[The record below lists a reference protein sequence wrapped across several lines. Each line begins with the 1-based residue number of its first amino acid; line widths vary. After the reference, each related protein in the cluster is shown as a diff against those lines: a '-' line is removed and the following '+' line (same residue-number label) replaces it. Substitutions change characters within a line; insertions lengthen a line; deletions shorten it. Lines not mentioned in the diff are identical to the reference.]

1 MAKKLHVHFMG
12 IGGSGI
18 ASIAVISKKYGF
30 IVTGCDYNDT
40 SYCDILRNNEIDI
53 ELGHD
58 VSHLEDVDILAV
70 SPAVFDINP
79 NHPEVIEGRKRGILM
94 TWQSFMG
101 KYLQNDKFVIAVAGT
116 HGKST
121 TTVLTG
127 LTLEAGGLDP
137 MVEAGTIYRPWG
149 GGFRLSDSKYFVC
162 EADEFN
168 CNFLNYTPSL
178 IIINNIEMDH
188 PEFFS
193 DFTEFK
199 DAFKKFICNMKLP
212 GILVVNEESEGI
224 REVLIEMK
232 EWLQENPIKVIGY
245 YVKEKFDFPFN
256 LEYKG
261 EINTVDEDGVEFNV
275 IGKNIIADFKL
286 GLLGEHNVSNA
297 LGVLCAGIEL
307 DVNLETL
314 QEVFQKYK
322 GVGRR
327 TELIEE
333 IDGIKVFD
341 DYGHHP
347 TAIAAVLD
355 TLKRIYPNQKIY
367 AVVEPHQISRLKL
380 FPNEFIRA
388 LNKADEAI
396 VTKSYIGREINKH
409 LEPVD
414 MDALIGK
421 VESNKACYIED
432 FNEIAEII
440 SLKARTGDIIIVFGA
455 GNSYK
460 LTGLIVEHLKNNNL
474 KIDKPMDY
482 GTKISAKRVLK

>member
-18 ASIAVISKKYGF
+18 SSIAVIAKKHGF

-40 SYCDILRNNEIDI
+40 SYSEILRNNAIDI
-53 ELGHD
+53 EIGHD
-58 VSHLEDVDILAV
+58 AAHLEGVDILAV

-79 NHPEVIEGRKRGILM
+79 NHPEVIKGRKRGILM
-94 TWQSFMG
+94 TWQAFMG
-101 KYLQNDKFVIAVAGT
+101 KYLQNDKFVVAVAGT

-168 CNFLNYTPSL
+168 YNFLNYSPSL
-178 IIINNIEMDH
+178 MIINNIEMDH
-188 PEFFS
+188 PEFFN

-199 DAFKKFICNMKLP
+199 DAFKKFISNMKLP
-212 GILVVNEESEGI
+212 GSLVVNEDSEGI

-232 EWLQENPIKVIGY
+232 EWLQEHPIKVIGY
-245 YVKEKFDFPFN
+245 YIKEKFDFPFD

-261 EINTVDEDGVEFNV
+261 EINTIAEDGVEFNV
-275 IGKNIIADFKL
+275 LGANIIADLKL

-297 LGVLCAGIEL
+297 LGVLCAAIEL
-307 DVNLETL
+307 GINLETI
-314 QEVFQKYK
+314 QEVFHNYK

-327 TELIEE
+327 TELIDE
-333 IDGIKVFD
+333 INGIKVFD

-355 TLKRIYPNQKIY
+355 TLKMVYPNQKIY

-388 LNKADEAI
+388 LNTADEAI
-396 VTKSYIGREINKH
+396 VTKNYIGREINKH

-414 MDALIGK
+414 MYALTSK
-421 VESNKACYIED
+421 VESDKACYIEE
-432 FNEIAEII
+432 FNEVAELI

-460 LTGLIVEHLKNNNL
+460 LTSLIIEQLRNSNL
-474 KIDKPMDY
+474 QIEKTKGY
-482 GTKISAKRVLK
+482 GSKISLKAFKE

>member
-18 ASIAVISKKYGF
+18 ASIAVIAKKRGF

-40 SYCDILRNNEIDI
+40 SYSEILRNNAIDI
-53 ELGHD
+53 EIGHD
-58 VSHLEDVDILAV
+58 AVHLEGVDILAV

-94 TWQSFMG
+94 TWQAFMG
-101 KYLQNDKFVIAVAGT
+101 KYLQNDKFVVAVAGT

-121 TTVLTG
+121 TTVLAG
-127 LTLEAGGLDP
+127 LALEAGGLDP

-149 GGFRLSDSKYFVC
+149 GGYRLSDSKYFVC

-168 CNFLNYTPSL
+168 YNFLNYSPSL
-178 IIINNIEMDH
+178 MIINNIEMDH
-188 PEFFS
+188 PEFFN

-199 DAFKKFICNMKLP
+199 DAFKKFISNMKLP
-212 GILVVNEESEGI
+212 GSLVVNEDSEGI

-232 EWLQENPIKVIGY
+232 EWLQEHPIKVIGY
-245 YVKEKFDFPFN
+245 YIKEKFDFPFD

-261 EINTVDEDGVEFNV
+261 EINTIAEDGVEFNV
-275 IGKNIIADFKL
+275 LGENIIADLKL

-297 LGVLCAGIEL
+297 LGVLCAAIEL
-307 DVNLETL
+307 GITLETL
-314 QEVFQKYK
+314 QEVFHNYK

-333 IDGIKVFD
+333 INGIKVFD

-355 TLKRIYPNQKIY
+355 TLKMIYPNQKIY

-388 LNKADEAI
+388 LNTADEAI

-414 MDALIGK
+414 MYALTSK
-421 VESNKACYIED
+421 VESDKACYIED
-432 FNEIAEII
+432 FSEVAEII

-460 LTGLIVEHLKNNNL
+460 LTSLIIEQLKTNNL
-474 KIDKPMDY
+474 QIDKTTGY
-482 GTKISAKRVLK
+482 VSKISIKVFKE